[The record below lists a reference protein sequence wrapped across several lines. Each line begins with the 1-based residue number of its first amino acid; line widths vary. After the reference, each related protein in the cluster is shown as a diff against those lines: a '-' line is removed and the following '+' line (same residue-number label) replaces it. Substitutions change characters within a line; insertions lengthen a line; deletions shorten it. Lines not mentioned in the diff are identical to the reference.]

1 MVLLHLRTATED
13 ASLRE
18 ILDRILDKG
27 IVLEPSVRVISGL
40 TDFRASGKRVVVA
53 PERRRKPFI
62 IPTKKLMP

>member
-1 MVLLHLRTATED
+1 MVLLHLRISTKD

-27 IVLEPSVRVISGL
+27 IVLEPWVRVISGV
-40 TDFRASGKRVVVA
+40 TDLCAKGKRIVVA

>member
-1 MVLLHLRTATED
+1 MHLRTATED
-13 ASLRE
+13 ASLGE

-27 IVLEPSVRVISGL
+27 IVLEPWARVISGL

-62 IPTKKLMP
+62 IPTKKLIL

>member
-1 MVLLHLRTATED
+1 MHLRISTTD

-27 IVLEPSVRVISGL
+27 IVLEPWVRVISGV
-40 TDFRASGKRVVVA
+40 TDLRAKGKRIVVA

-62 IPTKKLMP
+62 IPTKKLTP